1 MLSPFLLLMKSE
13 ILKQI
18 SNIKVFDKIVSS
30 SRPEAELRKSICCS
44 PLYGV
49 SKSAIVLKLI
59 ELENQIVLLLPE
71 SKEVEELFVEL
82 NLLGLS
88 EQLINLE
95 DFAREAVQEKLTKIS
110 KQKKFI
116 LVSTYEL
123 LSLKLPSKEHVEKTT
138 TLIQAGGQI
147 KYDELI
153 EYLNLLNF
161 QRDQFVEVQGEFSV
175 RGSIIDFWS
184 YSEPNPSRLEFDG
197 DFLESIRYFDPES
210 QRSIEKLT
218 TVSLAG
224 AFDQKEETGSDIFE
238 YLENPVILASTFEIQ
253 NRVIKSNHL
262 FSEENPSESISDPN
276 NKTKFNDEFPEIE
289 KEEESSQNDS
299 FKLDFEELINKNGI
313 RWILEEEIASSS
325 NRIELGFSQAPTINS
340 NYKILFNILKEYSVK
355 NYDVVLTSEN
365 ELQTSRLTELLSE
378 FNGELAE
385 LIESRKIKLETLP
398 IKEGFIHNKEKI
410 LLLTDYQIFNK
421 PYRTKLSSKKKSS
434 KSKSKSFASI
444 KHGDYVVHETYGI
457 GKYAGLKTIAIGEA
471 KQESMKLLYNEGG
484 IVYVNL
490 NYLNLVKRYSSNE
503 NLQPTLSTLGTGE
516 WERRKSKTK
525 KKIKEAARELIEL
538 YAKRKATTGFQ
549 FSSDSIWQKE
559 LEASFFY
566 EDTPDQEKVTNEV
579 KLDME
584 AENPM
589 DRLVCGDVGFGKTE
603 VAVRASFK
611 AVQDGKQ
618 VALLVP
624 TTILAEQHFNTF
636 KDRLTQFPV
645 RVAALSRFQTKK
657 EQNETLKNLK
667 DGKVDVVIG
676 THRLLSKDIK
686 FKDLGL
692 LMIDEEHRFGVTAKE
707 KLREIKI
714 NVDTLTLTATPIPR
728 TLNLSL
734 LGARDLSIIATPPPN
749 RQPIYTNVS
758 TFDISK
764 IREWI
769 YTEIKRGGQ
778 VYFVHDR
785 VESISKLADYLNK
798 HIPHIKIGIA
808 HGQMKSSQLEEVIHG
823 FLSRKYD
830 VLLSTKIIESGLDI
844 PNVNTIIVN
853 RADRFGLAEL
863 HQLRGRVG
871 RSTRQAYAYFIVPS
885 LSGMTKKAMRRLQ
898 AIEEYT
904 EIGSGFNLSMRDL
917 EIRGAGNL
925 LGKEQSGFINEI
937 GFDLYIKMIDEAV
950 EELKYQEYKEIFKTL
965 PKQEDRTEPT
975 LDAYFEIGI
984 PETYMPEQMDRLSFY
999 TALYSIKKLEELE
1012 ELREEM
1018 EDRFGPIPGLV
1029 KRLLMIATLK
1039 YYASYALFER
1049 IIMKKDIVTVLLPKG
1064 QKEDYYKY
1072 KFVELMRF
1080 ILEKHKDSVKFEQK
1094 GEMMKLLIK
1103 NNFETPEKLLDF
1115 LVQFSDNVSS
1125 LFTESQITEGIN

>member
-1 MLSPFLLLMKSE
+1 MKSKTLNR
-13 ILKQI
+13 ILNINAFNEVVVKLQLPYEVTQI
-18 SNIKVFDKIVSS
+18 TK
-30 SRPEAELRKSICCS
+30 CS

-49 SKSAIVLKLI
+49 SKSLLVLKLN
-59 ELENQIVLLLPE
+59 ETENQIVLLLPD
-71 SKEVEELFVEL
+71 SKRAEELFVEL
-82 NLLGLS
+82 NLLGLTK
-88 EQLINLE
+88 QVILLE
-95 DFAREAVQEKLTKIS
+95 DFTKESIQEKLTKIS
-110 KQKKFI
+110 RQKQFI
-116 LVSTYEL
+116 LISTYEFL
-123 LSLKLPSKEHVEKTT
+123 FLRIPAREHIQKNTT
-138 TLIQAGGQI
+138 IIQAGGQI

-153 EYLNLLNF
+153 EYLNLLNY
-161 QRDQFVEVQGEFSV
+161 QRDNFVEAPGEFSV

-184 YSEPNPSRLEFDG
+184 HSEQIPVRLEFDG
-197 DFLESIRYFDPES
+197 DFLESIRSFDPES
-210 QRSIEKLT
+210 QRSFEKIES
-218 TVSLAG
+218 VSLAG
-224 AFDQKEETGSDIFE
+224 SLEQSSEITSDIFE
-238 YLENPVILASTFEIQ
+238 YLENPIIIASAFELNNIPINSHKIDDVGAAKGSSAASVSENDFPEPDESASVNDSRININLNVIL
-253 NRVIKSNHL
+253 
-262 FSEENPSESISDPN
+262 
-276 NKTKFNDEFPEIE
+276 NKE
-289 KEEESSQNDS
+289 K
-299 FKLDFEELINKNGI
+299 I
-313 RWILEEEIASSS
+313 RWLLEEEISSS
-325 NRIELGFSQAPTINS
+325 NERIDLGFTEAPSINS
-340 NYKILFNILKEYSVK
+340 NFKILFNVLKEYSDK
-355 NYDVVLTSEN
+355 NCEVILTSEN

-378 FNGELAE
+378 YNGELAE
-385 LIESRKIKLETLP
+385 LIQSQKINLETLP
-398 IKEGFIHNKEKI
+398 IKQGFVHNKEKI

-421 PYRTKLSSKKKSS
+421 PYRSKLPHKKKYGKA
-434 KSKSKSFASI
+434 KSRALASI
-444 KHGDYVVHETYGI
+444 KKGDYVVHENYGI
-457 GKYAGLKTIAIGEA
+457 GKYAGLQTISIGEA

-484 IVYVNL
+484 VVYVNL
-490 NYLNLVKRYSSNE
+490 NYLNLVKKYSSNE
-503 NLQPTLSTLGTGE
+503 NLTPTLSTLGTGE
-516 WERRKSKTK
+516 WEKRKSRTK

-538 YAKRKATTGFQ
+538 YAKRKATKGFQ
-549 FSSDSIWQKE
+549 FSADTIWQRE

-584 AENPM
+584 APNPM

-624 TTILAEQHFNTF
+624 TTILAEQHYNTF

-645 RVAALSRFQTKK
+645 RVAALSRFQSKK
-657 EQNETLKNLK
+657 EQTEILKNLEL
-667 DGKVDVVIG
+667 GNVDVVIG
-676 THRLLSKDIK
+676 THRLISKDVK

-707 KLREIKI
+707 KLRELKI

-749 RQPIYTNVS
+749 RQPIYTTVS
-758 TFDISK
+758 TFDVKK

-769 YTEIKRGGQ
+769 YNEVRRNGQ

-785 VESISKLADYLNK
+785 VESIGKLADYLNK
-798 HIPHIKIGIA
+798 HIPEIKIGIA

-871 RSTRQAYAYFIVPS
+871 RSTRQAFAYFIVPS
-885 LSGMTKKAMRRLQ
+885 LSGITKKAMRRLQ

-950 EELKYQEYKEIFKTL
+950 EELKYQEYQEIFKTL
-965 PKQEDRTEPT
+965 PQKEDRTDPT
-975 LDAYFEIGI
+975 IDSYFEIGI
-984 PETYMPEQMDRLSFY
+984 PESYMPEQTDRLSFY
-999 TALYSIKKLEELE
+999 TALYGIKNLEELD
-1012 ELREEM
+1012 ELKEEM
-1018 EDRFGPIPGLV
+1018 EDRFGLIPDLV
-1029 KRLLMIATLK
+1029 KRLLQVAALK
-1039 YYASYALFER
+1039 YYASFALFER
-1049 IIMKKDIVTVLLPKG
+1049 IIMNRKNVTVILPKG
-1064 QKEDYYKY
+1064 EKEDYYKS
-1072 KFVELMRF
+1072 KFIELMRF
-1080 ILEKHKDSVKFEQK
+1080 IVANHKDAVKFEQK
-1094 GEMMKLLIK
+1094 GESMKLIIK
-1103 NNFETPEKLLDF
+1103 NNFQSPEKLLEF
-1115 LVQFSDNVSS
+1115 LVDFCQNIGR
-1125 LFTESQITEGIN
+1125 LFEKRPVIEPSVN

>member
-1 MLSPFLLLMKSE
+1 MKY
-13 ILKQI
+13 LK
-18 SNIKVFDKIVSS
+18 
-30 SRPEAELRKSICCS
+30 
-44 PLYGV
+44 
-49 SKSAIVLKLI
+49 
-59 ELENQIVLLLPE
+59 
-71 SKEVEELFVEL
+71 
-82 NLLGLS
+82 
-88 EQLINLE
+88 NLE
-95 DFAREAVQEKLTKIS
+95 D
-110 KQKKFI
+110 
-116 LVSTYEL
+116 
-123 LSLKLPSKEHVEKTT
+123 
-138 TLIQAGGQI
+138 G
-147 KYDELI
+147 
-153 EYLNLLNF
+153 N
-161 QRDQFVEVQGEFSV
+161 
-175 RGSIIDFWS
+175 
-184 YSEPNPSRLEFDG
+184 
-197 DFLESIRYFDPES
+197 
-210 QRSIEKLT
+210 
-218 TVSLAG
+218 
-224 AFDQKEETGSDIFE
+224 
-238 YLENPVILASTFEIQ
+238 
-253 NRVIKSNHL
+253 
-262 FSEENPSESISDPN
+262 
-276 NKTKFNDEFPEIE
+276 
-289 KEEESSQNDS
+289 
-299 FKLDFEELINKNGI
+299 
-313 RWILEEEIASSS
+313 
-325 NRIELGFSQAPTINS
+325 
-340 NYKILFNILKEYSVK
+340 
-355 NYDVVLTSEN
+355 
-365 ELQTSRLTELLSE
+365 
-378 FNGELAE
+378 
-385 LIESRKIKLETLP
+385 
-398 IKEGFIHNKEKI
+398 
-410 LLLTDYQIFNK
+410 
-421 PYRTKLSSKKKSS
+421 
-434 KSKSKSFASI
+434 
-444 KHGDYVVHETYGI
+444 
-457 GKYAGLKTIAIGEA
+457 
-471 KQESMKLLYNEGG
+471 
-484 IVYVNL
+484 
-490 NYLNLVKRYSSNE
+490 
-503 NLQPTLSTLGTGE
+503 
-516 WERRKSKTK
+516 
-525 KKIKEAARELIEL
+525 
-538 YAKRKATTGFQ
+538 
-549 FSSDSIWQKE
+549 
-559 LEASFFY
+559 
-566 EDTPDQEKVTNEV
+566 
-579 KLDME
+579 
-584 AENPM
+584 
-589 DRLVCGDVGFGKTE
+589 
-603 VAVRASFK
+603 
-611 AVQDGKQ
+611 
-618 VALLVP
+618 
-624 TTILAEQHFNTF
+624 
-636 KDRLTQFPV
+636 
-645 RVAALSRFQTKK
+645 
-657 EQNETLKNLK
+657 
-667 DGKVDVVIG
+667 VDVVIG

-749 RQPIYTNVS
+749 RQPIYTTVS
-758 TFDISK
+758 TFDVCK

-785 VESISKLADYLNK
+785 VESIGKLADYLNK
-798 HIPHIKIGIA
+798 HIPDIKIGIA

-871 RSTRQAYAYFIVPS
+871 RSTRQAFAYFIVPS

-1012 ELREEM
+1012 ELKEEM

-1094 GEMMKLLIK
+1094 NETMKLIVK
-1103 NNFETPEKLLDF
+1103 NNFETPEKLLEF
-1115 LVQFSDNVSS
+1115 LIEFSVEVKKRISVEDKMTTVNNSFDS
-1125 LFTESQITEGIN
+1125 FY